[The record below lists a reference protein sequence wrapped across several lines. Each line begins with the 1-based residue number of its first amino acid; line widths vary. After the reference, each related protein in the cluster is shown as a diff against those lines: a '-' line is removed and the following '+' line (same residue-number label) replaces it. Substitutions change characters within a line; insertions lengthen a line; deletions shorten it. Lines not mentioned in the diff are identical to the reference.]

1 MILVLND
8 SIANSI
14 HFFFLQIR
22 WNVRKCSS
30 GFRMYVEKC
39 ELSIEFEMVWMWL
52 ASGTNEEANKNK
64 AVWFGFA
71 VTLYI
76 ILLLNVF

>member
-1 MILVLND
+1 
-8 SIANSI
+8 
-14 HFFFLQIR
+14 
-22 WNVRKCSS
+22 
-30 GFRMYVEKC
+30 MYVEKC